1 MQSSKLRFNCVRH
14 PGAQVHKT
22 CARQL
27 VHALPY
33 YIGMIIIDKKV
44 HAPGAQLRNTCACR
58 WKCSIEDIFDYV
70 RKYSV

>member
-1 MQSSKLRFNCVRH
+1 MQCSKLRFNCARH

-44 HAPGAQLRNTCACR
+44 HAQ
-58 WKCSIEDIFDYV
+58 KYV
-70 RKYSV
+70 CPSMEM